1 VGAFRAFGFETNPL
15 APGTIGEVLRRPPLA
30 ALVTAEVI
38 SATGSQ
44 MTALAL
50 PWFVL
55 TTTGSPSRM
64 ALVVAAEVLPWA
76 LLGVPAGTAAAR
88 IGLRRTLVACN
99 LCWAPLLALIPVLH
113 YAGAL
118 TFGLLLAI
126 AALTGALWPAYLAS
140 QHALLPSV
148 VGEDRSAVAQASALL
163 FGAMRTTYMLGPAL
177 AGLLIAVWGAPTV
190 LLIDAASFLVAA
202 VLVLVFVPP
211 SEPEA
216 AVPGYADMLAGLRFL
231 ARDPFL
237 RPLTAAQVLSQT
249 AFQALVIALP
259 VLAFVR
265 YGESPGI
272 AGLLLAAW
280 GGGALAG
287 SALSYVTTTKWDLV
301 RTGEAAWLLQALP
314 LWLLAGSVPAGVA
327 AALLAVSGLGN
338 GFRVPAMQALA
349 LLRTPA
355 ALRAQTG
362 AVASSLAMLGGVVAL
377 AVAGPVLE
385 EFGTTQVLVG
395 VASLS
400 TLAAACGMLAA
411 ARERLPRPRSLLRD
425 VRGERRAG
433 SPDPRALGPR

>member
-1 VGAFRAFGFETNPL
+1 M
-15 APGTIGEVLRRPPLA
+15 LRRPPLA

-38 SATGSQ
+38 SATGTQ

-76 LLGVPAGTAAAR
+76 LLGIPAGTVAAR
-88 IGLRRTLVACN
+88 LGPRRTLVACN
-99 LCWAPLLALIPVLH
+99 LFWAPLIALIPILH

-118 TFGLLLAI
+118 TFGVLLAL
-126 AALTGALWPAYLAS
+126 AALAGALWPAYLAS
-140 QHALLPSV
+140 QQALLPSL
-148 VGEDRSAVAQASALL
+148 VGEDRRAVARATALL

-202 VLVLVFVPP
+202 ALVVSFVPGT
-211 SEPEA
+211 EPA
-216 AVPGYADMLAGLRFL
+216 AAAPVYDGMLAGLRFL
-231 ARDPFL
+231 IRDPFL
-237 RPLTAAQVLSQT
+237 RPLTAAQVISQT

-259 VLAFVR
+259 VLAFAR
-265 YGESPGI
+265 YGESSGI

-280 GGGALAG
+280 GGGALLG
-287 SALSYVTTTKWDLV
+287 SALSYRTTARWDLL
-301 RTGEAAWLLQALP
+301 RTGEVAWLLQALP
-314 LWLLAGSVPAGVA
+314 LWLLAGTVPAGVA
-327 AALLAVSGLGN
+327 AVLLAVSGLGN

-355 ALRAQTG
+355 ALRPQTG
-362 AVASSLAMLGGVVAL
+362 AVASSLAMLGGVLAL

-385 EFGTTQVLVG
+385 KLGTTPVLVG

-400 TLAAACGMLAA
+400 TLAAAFGMLAS
-411 ARERLPRPRSLLRD
+411 ARERPPRPRSLLGD
-425 VRGERRAG
+425 VRAERRAR

>member
-1 VGAFRAFGFETNPL
+1 M
-15 APGTIGEVLRRPPLA
+15 APSALLGTIRDVLRRPPVA
-30 ALVTAEVI
+30 ALVIAEVI

-76 LLGVPAGTAAAR
+76 LLGVPAGTVAAR
-88 IGLRRTLVACN
+88 LGLRRTLVACN
-99 LCWAPLLALIPVLH
+99 LVWAPLIALIPVLH

-140 QHALLPSV
+140 QQALLPSV
-148 VGEDRSAVAQASALL
+148 VGEDRSALAQASALL
-163 FGAMRTTYMLGPAL
+163 FGALRTTYMLGPAL

-202 VLVLVFVPP
+202 ALVLRLVPHT
-211 SEPEA
+211 EPAA
-216 AVPGYADMLAGLRFL
+216 AVPGYGGMLAGLKFL
-231 ARDPFL
+231 VRDPFL

-280 GGGALAG
+280 GGGALLG
-287 SALSYVTTTKWDLV
+287 SALSYLTSTRWDLR
-301 RTGEAAWLLQALP
+301 RTGDAAWLLQALP
-314 LWLLAGSVPAGVA
+314 VWLLAASVPAGVA

-338 GFRVPAMQALA
+338 GLRVPAMQALA

-355 ALRAQTG
+355 ALRPQTG
-362 AVASSLAMLGGVVAL
+362 AVATSLAMLGGVLAL
-377 AVAGPVLE
+377 AAAGPVLE
-385 EFGTTQVLVG
+385 ESGTTPVLF
-395 VASLS
+395 AAAALA
-400 TLAAACGMLAA
+400 TLAAVFGALAS
-411 ARERLPRPRSLLRD
+411 RPRSLPERD
-425 VRGERRAG
+425 VRGERRARPAD
-433 SPDPRALGPR
+433 SRALGSR

>member
-1 VGAFRAFGFETNPL
+1 M
-15 APGTIGEVLRRPPLA
+15 
-30 ALVTAEVI
+30 AEVI

-55 TTTGSPSRM
+55 TTTGSASRM

-76 LLGVPAGTAAAR
+76 LLGVPAGAVAAR
-88 IGLRRTLVACN
+88 LGPRRTLVACS
-99 LCWAPLLALIPVLH
+99 LIWAPLIALISVLH

-140 QHALLPSV
+140 QQALLPSV
-148 VGEDRSAVAQASALL
+148 VGEDRNALAQASALL

-190 LLIDAASFLVAA
+190 LLIDAASFVVAA
-202 VLVLVFVPP
+202 ALVLAFVPTTERAP
-211 SEPEA
+211 D
-216 AVPGYADMLAGLRFL
+216 VPGYEGMLAGLRFL
-231 ARDPFL
+231 VRDPFL

-259 VLAFVR
+259 VLAFVH

-272 AGLLLAAW
+272 AGLLLGAW

-287 SALSYVTTTKWDLV
+287 SALSYVTTPRWDLR
-301 RTGEAAWLLQALP
+301 RTGDAAWVLQALP
-314 LWLLAGSVPAGVA
+314 LWLLAGSMPAAVA
-327 AALLAVSGLGN
+327 AALLAASGVGN
-338 GFRVPAMQALA
+338 GFRVPAMQSLA

-355 ALRAQTG
+355 ALRPQTG
-362 AVASSLAMLGGVVAL
+362 AVGSSLAMLGGVLAL

-385 EFGTTQVLVG
+385 ESGTRPVLFA
-395 VASLS
+395 VAVLS
-400 TLAAACGMLAA
+400 TLAAVFGILAS
-411 ARERLPRPRSLLRD
+411 RPRSLPDQD
-425 VRGERRAG
+425 VRGEHRARPAD
-433 SPDPRALGPR
+433 SPALGPR